1 MSKLKAIQIKT
12 LPPGNHSDGDNL
24 YLRVKDTGAR
34 SWVFR
39 YKVDG
44 RAFELGLGSIAVRSL
59 QEARHLAVDMKRAI
73 VRGQNPKSILAPK
86 LQKQKTFEEY
96 AYELIEH
103 KKAGWRNAKHAQ
115 QWENTLIQYVYPA
128 IGRKPVSEI
137 SIDDLKR
144 ILKPIWEN
152 KTETASRVRMRIE
165 AVLDYGYLTEELERS
180 NPARWKGCL
189 DKIFPARKKVQAVQ
203 HFNAIHY
210 KNLAAVMDQLRLRDT
225 MTALCVR
232 WIALTA
238 CRSGEARK
246 MVWADIDIES
256 RVWSIPKAK
265 AKTGVMHR
273 IPLNDECLQILAQV
287 KALTINV
294 NTEIVFSNK
303 LGNPFSD
310 VALSKLLK
318 SVSYTTATVHGLRSS
333 FRDWCAES
341 NVSMEVSETA
351 LAHSLKEVQAA
362 YRRSDL
368 FELRRVLMEDW
379 GRYLKNA

>member
-59 QEARHLAVDMKRAI
+59 QEARHLAADMKRAI
-73 VRGQNPKSILAPK
+73 FRGQNPKSILTPK
-86 LQKQKTFEEY
+86 LQQKKTFQEY
-96 AYELIEH
+96 ANELIEH

-115 QWENTLIQYVYPA
+115 QWHNTLIQYVCPA
-128 IGRKPVSEI
+128 IGRKPVSEV
-137 SIDDLKR
+137 SVDDLKR
-144 ILKPIWEN
+144 ILKPIWN
-152 KTETASRVRMRIE
+152 TKTETASRVRMRIE
-165 AVLDYGYLTEELERS
+165 AILDYGYLTEGLERS

-189 DKIFPARKKVQAVQ
+189 DKIFPPRKKVQAVQ

-225 MTALCVR
+225 MTAFCLR
-232 WIALTA
+232 WIMLTA

-246 MVWADIDIES
+246 MVWSDVDIES
-256 RVWSIPKAK
+256 RVWSIPKDK

-287 KALTINV
+287 KSFNV
-294 NTEIVFSNK
+294 NSEVVFSNK

-318 SVSYTTATVHGLRSS
+318 SVSYPTATVHGLRSS

-379 GRYLKNA
+379 GRYLRNRD